1 MSSEGEV
8 EKKRDI
14 KAFLSVI
21 PPAEAL
27 RKQKKPPQEKRVKL
41 RYNPSVK
48 SGSVHV
54 NPELARE
61 LSLGESAE
69 ISVHGRK
76 VKLKVVVDEGV
87 PFGEVWSS
95 AELKSQ
101 GIADNS
107 IVTLRSAGHHE

>member
-8 EKKRDI
+8 ERKRDI

-27 RKQKKPPQEKRVKL
+27 RKQKSTVREKRIKL
-41 RYNPSVK
+41 KYNPAVK
-48 SGSVHV
+48 AGSLHI

-61 LSLGESAE
+61 LSISEYAE
-69 ISVHGRK
+69 ISVHGKR
-76 VKLKVVVDEGV
+76 VVLKVIVNEEV
-87 PFGEVWSS
+87 PRGEVRGS
-95 AELKSQ
+95 ADLRSQ

-107 IVTLRSAGHHE
+107 IVTIRSASRQS